1 MVVRFQSSMGRSLKR
16 VDSDDLNVKGLV
28 LATVSKINYQYQSV
42 EVKVNNLTLGRHIGD
57 DGSLAVPYPK
67 SFIGRTPEGSV
78 FGTKPLITEGSVVLI
93 GFLNDDINSP
103 IILNVYGDNEQ
114 NKMINTNPL
123 EGGKFDTDDIYK
135 YSSAIYE
142 ILPSLNYKYN
152 DGEGTSIKTFNGK
165 SFFSMTSG
173 EEEKPQASD
182 FYTGTEYQDLF
193 TSYYGNKTLIEP
205 RIQKAPNMLF
215 KHQGVFY
222 DDGTPDNHITTLF
235 ISERGDI
242 RASVLNTE
250 TQKRTTQEMSS
261 DGSYRVIK
269 QDDDLMLDEAQ
280 VWIEYGISE
289 DNKFY
294 IKNDK
299 HKFEFTD
306 EGIYID
312 DKPMLENLGE
322 SITEAMKNLNEI
334 QKELEDINYLL
345 EGVGK
350 DNLEELIASTK
361 ESIEASNQAT
371 RDVQTLSTNISSVS
385 SRTEGIITQF
395 QEFRDRTFKDFYD
408 EVNEY
413 LTGKQGS
420 IESIVNEDL
429 PAIRNIEQKYRHTTF
444 RDIKIHAD
452 LPFKFKDYDS
462 LVTTDKVTYYFPQG
476 IAINNGQTYII
487 HSAPESGTKRLIV
500 IYDEFYKHVN
510 MFYAGTTGGEG
521 LHVET
526 EGTKTFLYARTS
538 NNNIGKFDVTNPR
551 NIEEK
556 STLQPVEE
564 YNINAYMNF
573 FRTESGWGVEYNNQ
587 TKGAFLQRDTVVF
600 FNKDFSKKT
609 GYLWINPSNS
619 TLWSDDLLNGI
630 TNNSAK
636 KQGMTLVN
644 NTIMQTLG
652 GNWNPSRDTKI
663 HTYHLQGVQEISPSG
678 DIMNDYTYH
687 PHELRDYLNSIGKK
701 ADIIEHEGAFS
712 YNNRLFSIIVY
723 AGSTSSQANR
733 QGVLIVEYKPRNKDY
748 TFNKIGEPF
757 LAPTANY
764 NPYKTNIDNKLIN
777 EYNGEEINSVEDL
790 ILYMKDTYQDNIVF
804 YSSKIIIKDFGGV
817 DFPSGCRVEV
827 ENMNNS
833 TYYVKVKGLS
843 YDYFY
848 QISYN
853 RSTGKMTKYSPKYE
867 YATKDDIKNS
877 NNTGIV
883 VSKEE
888 PEEAMIWFEVTD

>member
-123 EGGKFDTDDIYK
+123 DGGKFDTDSVYK
-135 YSSAIYE
+135 YSSALYE

-173 EEEKPQASD
+173 EEEKPQATD

-280 VWIEYGISE
+280 VWVEYGISE

-312 DKPMLENLGE
+312 DKPMLENLDE
-322 SITEAMKNLNEI
+322 SIAEAMKNLNEI
-334 QKELEDINYLL
+334 QKELDDINYLL

-350 DNLEELIASTK
+350 DNLEELIESTK
-361 ESIEASNQAT
+361 ESIEASKKAT
-371 RDVQTLSTNISSVS
+371 SDVNRLTTQISEVS
-385 SRTEGIITQF
+385 GRTEGIITQF
-395 QEFRDRTFKDFYD
+395 QKFRDETFKDFYED
-408 EVNEY
+408 ASKVINEVNQNFPSMKTDVTTLKTRVNNLENTEIPGINTKIED
-413 LTGKQGS
+413 LKQQVSNIDG
-420 IESIVNEDL
+420 SIVNVEG
-429 PAIRNIEQKYRHTTF
+429 IFTRNSELTYRNATYLKNQPVYSDGGIEIFTSRQESLKIPSQGLSVDEGTVNIKVQPTTN
-444 RDIKIHAD
+444 RNVNVLTLEGSSTLYIQ
-452 LPFKFKDYDS
+452 L
-462 LVTTDKVTYYFPQG
+462 
-476 IAINNGQTYII
+476 INNKVKASIAGVTLQSSSDVPLNEYTTITLKWSKNSKTFMLFINGINEGLINYVT
-487 HSAPESGTKRLIV
+487 PTGTIQGYIV
-500 IYDEFYKHVN
+500 I
-510 MFYAGTTGGEG
+510 
-521 LHVET
+521 
-526 EGTKTFLYARTS
+526 S
-538 NNNIGKFDVTNPR
+538 NNSDMTVKDIIIRDRPMKNKEIKEVNNIGR
-551 NIEEK
+551 
-556 STLQPVEE
+556 
-564 YNINAYMNF
+564 
-573 FRTESGWGVEYNNQ
+573 
-587 TKGAFLQRDTVVF
+587 
-600 FNKDFSKKT
+600 
-609 GYLWINPSNS
+609 
-619 TLWSDDLLNGI
+619 
-630 TNNSAK
+630 
-636 KQGMTLVN
+636 
-644 NTIMQTLG
+644 
-652 GNWNPSRDTKI
+652 
-663 HTYHLQGVQEISPSG
+663 
-678 DIMNDYTYH
+678 
-687 PHELRDYLNSIGKK
+687 
-701 ADIIEHEGAFS
+701 
-712 YNNRLFSIIVY
+712 
-723 AGSTSSQANR
+723 
-733 QGVLIVEYKPRNKDY
+733 
-748 TFNKIGEPF
+748 
-757 LAPTANY
+757 
-764 NPYKTNIDNKLIN
+764 
-777 EYNGEEINSVEDL
+777 
-790 ILYMKDTYQDNIVF
+790 
-804 YSSKIIIKDFGGV
+804 
-817 DFPSGCRVEV
+817 
-827 ENMNNS
+827 
-833 TYYVKVKGLS
+833 YV
-843 YDYFY
+843 
-848 QISYN
+848 
-853 RSTGKMTKYSPKYE
+853 
-867 YATKDDIKNS
+867 
-877 NNTGIV
+877 
-883 VSKEE
+883 
-888 PEEAMIWFEVTD
+888 

>member
-123 EGGKFDTDDIYK
+123 DGGKFDTDSVYK
-135 YSSAIYE
+135 YSSALYE

-733 QGVLIVEYKPRNKDY
+733 QGILIVEYKPKNKDY

>member
-733 QGVLIVEYKPRNKDY
+733 QGVLIVEYKPKNKDY

>member
-733 QGVLIVEYKPRNKDY
+733 QGILIVEYKPKNKDY

>member
-123 EGGKFDTDDIYK
+123 DGGKFDTDSVYK
-135 YSSAIYE
+135 YSSALYE

-173 EEEKPQASD
+173 EEEKPQATD

-334 QKELEDINYLL
+334 QKELDDINYLL

-350 DNLEELIASTK
+350 DNLEELIESTK
-361 ESIEASNQAT
+361 ESIEASKKAT
-371 RDVQTLSTNISSVS
+371 SDVNRLTTQITEVS
-385 SRTEGIITQF
+385 GRTEGIITQF
-395 QEFRDRTFKDFYD
+395 QKFRDETFKDFYED
-408 EVNEY
+408 ASKVINEVNQNFPSMKTDVTTLKTRVNNLENTEIPGINTKIED
-413 LTGKQGS
+413 LKQQVSNIDG
-420 IESIVNEDL
+420 SIVNVEG
-429 PAIRNIEQKYRHTTF
+429 IFTRNSELTYRNATYLKNQPVYSDGGIEIFTSRQESLKIPSQGLSVDEGTVNIKVQPTTN
-444 RDIKIHAD
+444 RNVNVLTLEGSSTLYIQ
-452 LPFKFKDYDS
+452 L
-462 LVTTDKVTYYFPQG
+462 
-476 IAINNGQTYII
+476 INNKVKASIAGVTLQSSSDVPLNEYTTITLKWSKNSKTFMLFINGINEGLINYVT
-487 HSAPESGTKRLIV
+487 PTGTIQGYIV
-500 IYDEFYKHVN
+500 I
-510 MFYAGTTGGEG
+510 
-521 LHVET
+521 
-526 EGTKTFLYARTS
+526 S
-538 NNNIGKFDVTNPR
+538 NNSDMTVKDIIIRDRPMKNKEIKEVNNIGR
-551 NIEEK
+551 
-556 STLQPVEE
+556 
-564 YNINAYMNF
+564 
-573 FRTESGWGVEYNNQ
+573 
-587 TKGAFLQRDTVVF
+587 
-600 FNKDFSKKT
+600 
-609 GYLWINPSNS
+609 
-619 TLWSDDLLNGI
+619 
-630 TNNSAK
+630 
-636 KQGMTLVN
+636 
-644 NTIMQTLG
+644 
-652 GNWNPSRDTKI
+652 
-663 HTYHLQGVQEISPSG
+663 
-678 DIMNDYTYH
+678 
-687 PHELRDYLNSIGKK
+687 
-701 ADIIEHEGAFS
+701 
-712 YNNRLFSIIVY
+712 
-723 AGSTSSQANR
+723 
-733 QGVLIVEYKPRNKDY
+733 
-748 TFNKIGEPF
+748 
-757 LAPTANY
+757 
-764 NPYKTNIDNKLIN
+764 
-777 EYNGEEINSVEDL
+777 
-790 ILYMKDTYQDNIVF
+790 
-804 YSSKIIIKDFGGV
+804 
-817 DFPSGCRVEV
+817 
-827 ENMNNS
+827 
-833 TYYVKVKGLS
+833 YV
-843 YDYFY
+843 
-848 QISYN
+848 
-853 RSTGKMTKYSPKYE
+853 
-867 YATKDDIKNS
+867 
-877 NNTGIV
+877 
-883 VSKEE
+883 
-888 PEEAMIWFEVTD
+888 

>member
-312 DKPMLENLGE
+312 DKPMLENLDE
-322 SITEAMKNLNEI
+322 SIAEAMKNLNEI
-334 QKELEDINYLL
+334 QKELDDINYLL

-350 DNLEELIASTK
+350 DNLEELIESTK
-361 ESIEASNQAT
+361 ESIEASKKAT
-371 RDVQTLSTNISSVS
+371 SDVNRLTTQISEVS
-385 SRTEGIITQF
+385 GRTEGIITQF
-395 QEFRDRTFKDFYD
+395 QKFRDETFKDFYED
-408 EVNEY
+408 ASKVINEVNQNFPSMKTDVTTLKTRVNNLENTEIPGINTKIED
-413 LTGKQGS
+413 LKQQVSNIDG
-420 IESIVNEDL
+420 SIVNVEG
-429 PAIRNIEQKYRHTTF
+429 IFTRNSELTYRNATYLKNQPVYSDGGIEIFTSRQESLKIPSQGLSVDEGTVNIKVQPTTN
-444 RDIKIHAD
+444 RNVNVLTLEGSSTLYIQ
-452 LPFKFKDYDS
+452 L
-462 LVTTDKVTYYFPQG
+462 
-476 IAINNGQTYII
+476 INNKVKASIAGVTLQSSSDVPLNEYTTITLKWSKNSKTFMLFINGINEGLINYVT
-487 HSAPESGTKRLIV
+487 PTGTIQGYIV
-500 IYDEFYKHVN
+500 I
-510 MFYAGTTGGEG
+510 
-521 LHVET
+521 
-526 EGTKTFLYARTS
+526 S
-538 NNNIGKFDVTNPR
+538 NNSDMTVKDIIIRDRPMKNKEIKEVNNIGR
-551 NIEEK
+551 
-556 STLQPVEE
+556 
-564 YNINAYMNF
+564 
-573 FRTESGWGVEYNNQ
+573 
-587 TKGAFLQRDTVVF
+587 
-600 FNKDFSKKT
+600 
-609 GYLWINPSNS
+609 
-619 TLWSDDLLNGI
+619 
-630 TNNSAK
+630 
-636 KQGMTLVN
+636 
-644 NTIMQTLG
+644 
-652 GNWNPSRDTKI
+652 
-663 HTYHLQGVQEISPSG
+663 
-678 DIMNDYTYH
+678 
-687 PHELRDYLNSIGKK
+687 
-701 ADIIEHEGAFS
+701 
-712 YNNRLFSIIVY
+712 
-723 AGSTSSQANR
+723 
-733 QGVLIVEYKPRNKDY
+733 
-748 TFNKIGEPF
+748 
-757 LAPTANY
+757 
-764 NPYKTNIDNKLIN
+764 
-777 EYNGEEINSVEDL
+777 
-790 ILYMKDTYQDNIVF
+790 
-804 YSSKIIIKDFGGV
+804 
-817 DFPSGCRVEV
+817 
-827 ENMNNS
+827 
-833 TYYVKVKGLS
+833 YV
-843 YDYFY
+843 
-848 QISYN
+848 
-853 RSTGKMTKYSPKYE
+853 
-867 YATKDDIKNS
+867 
-877 NNTGIV
+877 
-883 VSKEE
+883 
-888 PEEAMIWFEVTD
+888 

>member
-312 DKPMLENLGE
+312 DKPMLENLDE
-322 SITEAMKNLNEI
+322 SIAEAMKNLNEI
-334 QKELEDINYLL
+334 QKELDDINYLL

-350 DNLEELIASTK
+350 DNLEELIESTK
-361 ESIEASNQAT
+361 ESIEASKKAT
-371 RDVQTLSTNISSVS
+371 SDVNRLTTQITEVS
-385 SRTEGIITQF
+385 GRTEGIITQF
-395 QEFRDRTFKDFYD
+395 QKFRDETFKDFYED
-408 EVNEY
+408 ASKVINEVNQNFPSMKTDVTTLKTRVNNLENTEIPGINTKIED
-413 LTGKQGS
+413 LKQQVSNIDG
-420 IESIVNEDL
+420 SIVNVEG
-429 PAIRNIEQKYRHTTF
+429 IFTRNSELTYRNATYLKNQPVYSDGGIEIFTSRQESLKIPSQGLSVDEGTVNIKVQPTTN
-444 RDIKIHAD
+444 RNVNVLTLEGSSTLYIQ
-452 LPFKFKDYDS
+452 L
-462 LVTTDKVTYYFPQG
+462 
-476 IAINNGQTYII
+476 INNKVKASIAGVTLQSSSDVPLNEYTTITLKWSKNSKTFMLFINGINEGLINYVT
-487 HSAPESGTKRLIV
+487 PTGTIQGYIV
-500 IYDEFYKHVN
+500 I
-510 MFYAGTTGGEG
+510 
-521 LHVET
+521 
-526 EGTKTFLYARTS
+526 S
-538 NNNIGKFDVTNPR
+538 NNSDMTVKDIIIRDRPMKNKEIKEVNNIGR
-551 NIEEK
+551 
-556 STLQPVEE
+556 
-564 YNINAYMNF
+564 
-573 FRTESGWGVEYNNQ
+573 
-587 TKGAFLQRDTVVF
+587 
-600 FNKDFSKKT
+600 
-609 GYLWINPSNS
+609 
-619 TLWSDDLLNGI
+619 
-630 TNNSAK
+630 
-636 KQGMTLVN
+636 
-644 NTIMQTLG
+644 
-652 GNWNPSRDTKI
+652 
-663 HTYHLQGVQEISPSG
+663 
-678 DIMNDYTYH
+678 
-687 PHELRDYLNSIGKK
+687 
-701 ADIIEHEGAFS
+701 
-712 YNNRLFSIIVY
+712 
-723 AGSTSSQANR
+723 
-733 QGVLIVEYKPRNKDY
+733 
-748 TFNKIGEPF
+748 
-757 LAPTANY
+757 
-764 NPYKTNIDNKLIN
+764 
-777 EYNGEEINSVEDL
+777 
-790 ILYMKDTYQDNIVF
+790 
-804 YSSKIIIKDFGGV
+804 
-817 DFPSGCRVEV
+817 
-827 ENMNNS
+827 
-833 TYYVKVKGLS
+833 YV
-843 YDYFY
+843 
-848 QISYN
+848 
-853 RSTGKMTKYSPKYE
+853 
-867 YATKDDIKNS
+867 
-877 NNTGIV
+877 
-883 VSKEE
+883 
-888 PEEAMIWFEVTD
+888 

>member
-312 DKPMLENLGE
+312 DKPMLENLDE
-322 SITEAMKNLNEI
+322 SIAEAMKNLNEI
-334 QKELEDINYLL
+334 QKELDDINYLL

-350 DNLEELIASTK
+350 DNLEELIESTK
-361 ESIEASNQAT
+361 ESIEASKKAT
-371 RDVQTLSTNISSVS
+371 SDVNRLTTQISEVS
-385 SRTEGIITQF
+385 GRTEGIITQF
-395 QEFRDRTFKDFYD
+395 QKFRDETFKDFYED
-408 EVNEY
+408 ASKVINEVNQNFPSMKTDVTTLKTRVNNLENTEIPGINTKIED
-413 LTGKQGS
+413 LKQQVSNIDG
-420 IESIVNEDL
+420 SIVNVEG
-429 PAIRNIEQKYRHTTF
+429 IFTRNSELTYRNATYLKNQPVYSDGGIEIFTSRQESLKIPSQGLSVDEGTVNIKVQPTTN
-444 RDIKIHAD
+444 RNVNVLTLEGSSTLYIQ
-452 LPFKFKDYDS
+452 L
-462 LVTTDKVTYYFPQG
+462 
-476 IAINNGQTYII
+476 INNKVKASIAGVTLQSSSDVPLNEYTTITLKWSKNSKTFMLFINGINEGLINYVT
-487 HSAPESGTKRLIV
+487 PTGTIQGYIV
-500 IYDEFYKHVN
+500 I
-510 MFYAGTTGGEG
+510 
-521 LHVET
+521 
-526 EGTKTFLYARTS
+526 S
-538 NNNIGKFDVTNPR
+538 NNSD
-551 NIEEK
+551 
-556 STLQPVEE
+556 
-564 YNINAYMNF
+564 M
-573 FRTESGWGVEYNNQ
+573 
-587 TKGAFLQRDTVVF
+587 TV
-600 FNKDFSKKT
+600 K
-609 GYLWINPSNS
+609 
-619 TLWSDDLLNGI
+619 
-630 TNNSAK
+630 
-636 KQGMTLVN
+636 
-644 NTIMQTLG
+644 
-652 GNWNPSRDTKI
+652 
-663 HTYHLQGVQEISPSG
+663 
-678 DIMNDYTYH
+678 
-687 PHELRDYLNSIGKK
+687 
-701 ADIIEHEGAFS
+701 DIII
-712 YNNRLFSIIVY
+712 RD
-723 AGSTSSQANR
+723 R
-733 QGVLIVEYKPRNKDY
+733 PMKNKEIKEV
-748 TFNKIGEPF
+748 NKIG
-757 LAPTANY
+757 
-764 NPYKTNIDNKLIN
+764 
-777 EYNGEEINSVEDL
+777 
-790 ILYMKDTYQDNIVF
+790 
-804 YSSKIIIKDFGGV
+804 
-817 DFPSGCRVEV
+817 R
-827 ENMNNS
+827 
-833 TYYVKVKGLS
+833 YV
-843 YDYFY
+843 
-848 QISYN
+848 
-853 RSTGKMTKYSPKYE
+853 
-867 YATKDDIKNS
+867 
-877 NNTGIV
+877 
-883 VSKEE
+883 
-888 PEEAMIWFEVTD
+888 

>member
-173 EEEKPQASD
+173 EEEKPQATD

-312 DKPMLENLGE
+312 DKPMLENLDE
-322 SITEAMKNLNEI
+322 SIAEAMKNLNEI
-334 QKELEDINYLL
+334 QKELDDINYLL

-350 DNLEELIASTK
+350 DNLEELIESTK
-361 ESIEASNQAT
+361 ESIEASKKAT
-371 RDVQTLSTNISSVS
+371 SDVNRLTTQISEVS
-385 SRTEGIITQF
+385 GRTEGIITQF
-395 QEFRDRTFKDFYD
+395 QKFRDETFKDFYED
-408 EVNEY
+408 ASKVINEVNQNFPSMKTDVTTLKTRVNNLENTEIPGINTKIED
-413 LTGKQGS
+413 LKQQVSNIDG
-420 IESIVNEDL
+420 SIVNVEG
-429 PAIRNIEQKYRHTTF
+429 IFTRNSELTYRNATYLKNQPVYSDGGIEIFTSRQESLKIPSQGLSVDEGTVNIKVQPTTN
-444 RDIKIHAD
+444 RNVNVLTLEGSSTLYIQ
-452 LPFKFKDYDS
+452 L
-462 LVTTDKVTYYFPQG
+462 
-476 IAINNGQTYII
+476 INNKVKASIAGVTLQSSSDVPLNEYTTITLKWSKNSKTFMLFINGINEGLIDYVT
-487 HSAPESGTKRLIV
+487 PTGTIQGYIV
-500 IYDEFYKHVN
+500 I
-510 MFYAGTTGGEG
+510 
-521 LHVET
+521 
-526 EGTKTFLYARTS
+526 S
-538 NNNIGKFDVTNPR
+538 NNSDMTVKDIIIRDRPMKNKEIKEVNNIGR
-551 NIEEK
+551 
-556 STLQPVEE
+556 
-564 YNINAYMNF
+564 
-573 FRTESGWGVEYNNQ
+573 
-587 TKGAFLQRDTVVF
+587 
-600 FNKDFSKKT
+600 
-609 GYLWINPSNS
+609 
-619 TLWSDDLLNGI
+619 
-630 TNNSAK
+630 
-636 KQGMTLVN
+636 
-644 NTIMQTLG
+644 
-652 GNWNPSRDTKI
+652 
-663 HTYHLQGVQEISPSG
+663 
-678 DIMNDYTYH
+678 
-687 PHELRDYLNSIGKK
+687 
-701 ADIIEHEGAFS
+701 
-712 YNNRLFSIIVY
+712 
-723 AGSTSSQANR
+723 
-733 QGVLIVEYKPRNKDY
+733 
-748 TFNKIGEPF
+748 
-757 LAPTANY
+757 
-764 NPYKTNIDNKLIN
+764 
-777 EYNGEEINSVEDL
+777 
-790 ILYMKDTYQDNIVF
+790 
-804 YSSKIIIKDFGGV
+804 
-817 DFPSGCRVEV
+817 
-827 ENMNNS
+827 
-833 TYYVKVKGLS
+833 YV
-843 YDYFY
+843 
-848 QISYN
+848 
-853 RSTGKMTKYSPKYE
+853 
-867 YATKDDIKNS
+867 
-877 NNTGIV
+877 
-883 VSKEE
+883 
-888 PEEAMIWFEVTD
+888 

>member
-123 EGGKFDTDDIYK
+123 DGGKFDTDSVYK
-135 YSSAIYE
+135 YSSALYE

-173 EEEKPQASD
+173 EEEKPQATD

-312 DKPMLENLGE
+312 DKPMLENLDE
-322 SITEAMKNLNEI
+322 SIAEAMKNLNEI
-334 QKELEDINYLL
+334 QKELDDINYLL

-350 DNLEELIASTK
+350 DNLEELIESTK
-361 ESIEASNQAT
+361 ESIEASKKAT
-371 RDVQTLSTNISSVS
+371 SDVNRLTTQISEVS
-385 SRTEGIITQF
+385 GRTEGIITQF
-395 QEFRDRTFKDFYD
+395 QKFRDETFKDFYED
-408 EVNEY
+408 ASKVINEVNQNFPSMKTDVTTLKTRVNNLENTEIPGINTKIED
-413 LTGKQGS
+413 LKQQISNIDG
-420 IESIVNEDL
+420 SIVNVEG
-429 PAIRNIEQKYRHTTF
+429 IFTRNSELTYRNATYLKNQPVYSDGGIEIFTSRQESLKIPSQGLSVDEGTVNIKVQPTTN
-444 RDIKIHAD
+444 RNVNVLTLEGSSTLYIQ
-452 LPFKFKDYDS
+452 L
-462 LVTTDKVTYYFPQG
+462 
-476 IAINNGQTYII
+476 INNKVKASI
-487 HSAPESGTKRLIV
+487 
-500 IYDEFYKHVN
+500 
-510 MFYAGTTGGEG
+510 AGVTLQSSSDVPINEYTTITLKWSKNSKTFMLFINGSNEG
-521 LHVET
+521 LINYVT
-526 EGTKTFLYARTS
+526 PTGTIQGYIVVS
-538 NNNIGKFDVTNPR
+538 NNSD
-551 NIEEK
+551 
-556 STLQPVEE
+556 
-564 YNINAYMNF
+564 M
-573 FRTESGWGVEYNNQ
+573 
-587 TKGAFLQRDTVVF
+587 TV
-600 FNKDFSKKT
+600 K
-609 GYLWINPSNS
+609 
-619 TLWSDDLLNGI
+619 
-630 TNNSAK
+630 
-636 KQGMTLVN
+636 
-644 NTIMQTLG
+644 
-652 GNWNPSRDTKI
+652 
-663 HTYHLQGVQEISPSG
+663 
-678 DIMNDYTYH
+678 
-687 PHELRDYLNSIGKK
+687 
-701 ADIIEHEGAFS
+701 DIII
-712 YNNRLFSIIVY
+712 RD
-723 AGSTSSQANR
+723 R
-733 QGVLIVEYKPRNKDY
+733 PMKNKEIKEV
-748 TFNKIGEPF
+748 NKIG
-757 LAPTANY
+757 
-764 NPYKTNIDNKLIN
+764 
-777 EYNGEEINSVEDL
+777 
-790 ILYMKDTYQDNIVF
+790 
-804 YSSKIIIKDFGGV
+804 
-817 DFPSGCRVEV
+817 R
-827 ENMNNS
+827 
-833 TYYVKVKGLS
+833 YV
-843 YDYFY
+843 
-848 QISYN
+848 
-853 RSTGKMTKYSPKYE
+853 
-867 YATKDDIKNS
+867 
-877 NNTGIV
+877 
-883 VSKEE
+883 
-888 PEEAMIWFEVTD
+888 

>member
-123 EGGKFDTDDIYK
+123 DGGKFDTDSVYK
-135 YSSAIYE
+135 YSSALYE

-173 EEEKPQASD
+173 EEEKPQATD

-312 DKPMLENLGE
+312 DKPMLENLDE
-322 SITEAMKNLNEI
+322 SIAEAMKNLNEI
-334 QKELEDINYLL
+334 QKELDDINYLL

-350 DNLEELIASTK
+350 DNLEELIESTK
-361 ESIEASNQAT
+361 ESIEASKKAT
-371 RDVQTLSTNISSVS
+371 SDVNRLTTQISEVS
-385 SRTEGIITQF
+385 GRTEGIITQF
-395 QEFRDRTFKDFYD
+395 QKFRDETFKDFYED
-408 EVNEY
+408 ASKVINEVNQNFPSMKTDVTTLKTRVNNLENTEIPGINTKIED
-413 LTGKQGS
+413 LKQQVSNIDG
-420 IESIVNEDL
+420 SIVNVEG
-429 PAIRNIEQKYRHTTF
+429 IFTRNSELTYRNATYLKNQPVYSDGGIEIFTSRQESLKIPSQGLSVDEGTVNIKVQPTTN
-444 RDIKIHAD
+444 RNVNVLTLEGSSTLYIQ
-452 LPFKFKDYDS
+452 L
-462 LVTTDKVTYYFPQG
+462 
-476 IAINNGQTYII
+476 INNKVKASI
-487 HSAPESGTKRLIV
+487 
-500 IYDEFYKHVN
+500 
-510 MFYAGTTGGEG
+510 AGVTLQSSSDVPLNEYTTITLKWSKNSKTFMLFINGINEG
-521 LHVET
+521 LIDYVT
-526 EGTKTFLYARTS
+526 PTGTIQGYIVVS
-538 NNNIGKFDVTNPR
+538 NNSDMTVKDIIIRDRPMKNKEIKEVNNIGR
-551 NIEEK
+551 
-556 STLQPVEE
+556 
-564 YNINAYMNF
+564 
-573 FRTESGWGVEYNNQ
+573 
-587 TKGAFLQRDTVVF
+587 
-600 FNKDFSKKT
+600 
-609 GYLWINPSNS
+609 
-619 TLWSDDLLNGI
+619 
-630 TNNSAK
+630 
-636 KQGMTLVN
+636 
-644 NTIMQTLG
+644 
-652 GNWNPSRDTKI
+652 
-663 HTYHLQGVQEISPSG
+663 
-678 DIMNDYTYH
+678 
-687 PHELRDYLNSIGKK
+687 
-701 ADIIEHEGAFS
+701 
-712 YNNRLFSIIVY
+712 
-723 AGSTSSQANR
+723 
-733 QGVLIVEYKPRNKDY
+733 
-748 TFNKIGEPF
+748 
-757 LAPTANY
+757 
-764 NPYKTNIDNKLIN
+764 
-777 EYNGEEINSVEDL
+777 
-790 ILYMKDTYQDNIVF
+790 
-804 YSSKIIIKDFGGV
+804 
-817 DFPSGCRVEV
+817 
-827 ENMNNS
+827 
-833 TYYVKVKGLS
+833 YV
-843 YDYFY
+843 
-848 QISYN
+848 
-853 RSTGKMTKYSPKYE
+853 
-867 YATKDDIKNS
+867 
-877 NNTGIV
+877 
-883 VSKEE
+883 
-888 PEEAMIWFEVTD
+888 

>member
-123 EGGKFDTDDIYK
+123 DGGKFDTDSVYK
-135 YSSAIYE
+135 YSSALYE

-173 EEEKPQASD
+173 EEEKPQATD

-312 DKPMLENLGE
+312 DKPMLENLDE
-322 SITEAMKNLNEI
+322 SIAEAMKNLNEI
-334 QKELEDINYLL
+334 QKELDDINYLL

-350 DNLEELIASTK
+350 DNLEELIESTK
-361 ESIEASNQAT
+361 ESIEASKKAT
-371 RDVQTLSTNISSVS
+371 SDVNRLTTQISEVS
-385 SRTEGIITQF
+385 GRTEGIITQF
-395 QEFRDRTFKDFYD
+395 QKFRDETFKDFYED
-408 EVNEY
+408 ASKVINEVNQNFPSMKTDVTTLKTRVNNLENTEIPGINTKIED
-413 LTGKQGS
+413 LKQQVSNIDG
-420 IESIVNEDL
+420 SIVNVEG
-429 PAIRNIEQKYRHTTF
+429 IFTRNSELTYRNATYLKNQPVYSDGGIEIFTSRQESLKIPSQGLSVDEGTVNIKVQPTTN
-444 RDIKIHAD
+444 RNVNVLTLEGSSTLYIQ
-452 LPFKFKDYDS
+452 L
-462 LVTTDKVTYYFPQG
+462 
-476 IAINNGQTYII
+476 INNKVKASI
-487 HSAPESGTKRLIV
+487 
-500 IYDEFYKHVN
+500 
-510 MFYAGTTGGEG
+510 AGVTLQSSSDVPINEYTTITLKWSKNSKTFMLFINGSNEG
-521 LHVET
+521 LINYVT
-526 EGTKTFLYARTS
+526 PTGTIQGYIVVS
-538 NNNIGKFDVTNPR
+538 NNSD
-551 NIEEK
+551 
-556 STLQPVEE
+556 
-564 YNINAYMNF
+564 M
-573 FRTESGWGVEYNNQ
+573 
-587 TKGAFLQRDTVVF
+587 TV
-600 FNKDFSKKT
+600 K
-609 GYLWINPSNS
+609 
-619 TLWSDDLLNGI
+619 
-630 TNNSAK
+630 
-636 KQGMTLVN
+636 
-644 NTIMQTLG
+644 
-652 GNWNPSRDTKI
+652 
-663 HTYHLQGVQEISPSG
+663 
-678 DIMNDYTYH
+678 
-687 PHELRDYLNSIGKK
+687 
-701 ADIIEHEGAFS
+701 DIII
-712 YNNRLFSIIVY
+712 RD
-723 AGSTSSQANR
+723 R
-733 QGVLIVEYKPRNKDY
+733 PMKNKEIKEV
-748 TFNKIGEPF
+748 NKIG
-757 LAPTANY
+757 
-764 NPYKTNIDNKLIN
+764 
-777 EYNGEEINSVEDL
+777 
-790 ILYMKDTYQDNIVF
+790 
-804 YSSKIIIKDFGGV
+804 
-817 DFPSGCRVEV
+817 R
-827 ENMNNS
+827 
-833 TYYVKVKGLS
+833 YV
-843 YDYFY
+843 
-848 QISYN
+848 
-853 RSTGKMTKYSPKYE
+853 
-867 YATKDDIKNS
+867 
-877 NNTGIV
+877 
-883 VSKEE
+883 
-888 PEEAMIWFEVTD
+888 